1 MDEFPASKL
10 SCTYNLQPDLLES
23 FPADVCPDITVQF
36 GCDHRAKFSPSGEGW
51 GGGGSVGNWCG
62 LRAKFTQSVG
72 EGEEWKRFLTNRESR
87 G

>member
-1 MDEFPASKL
+1 MNSPID
-10 SCTYNLQPDLLES
+10 CTYNLQSDVLES

-36 GCDHRAKFSPSGEGW
+36 GCGHRAKFSPSREG

-62 LRAKFTQSVG
+62 LRAKLTQSVA